1 MEERRERVLTP
12 SAGAAA
18 YRGRRH
24 VGSRWRRTVAQCH
37 GDSGKREQRMTIRRA
52 KNREYILNDTRI
64 KACLRRF
71 DDNVYTRLE
80 FSESGEPQH
89 ARTAAICTK
98 KQKRIQTATH
108 LSCVIGKT
116 SKYYVIAYGAFLIC
130 KIINRYTSV
139 YIRLKYPRPTS
150 YRPIR
155 CV

>member
-24 VGSRWRRTVAQCH
+24 AGSRWRRTVAQCH

-89 ARTAAICTK
+89 GLAQLRSVQRSKNGFRQRLNC
-98 KQKRIQTATH
+98 H
-108 LSCVIGKT
+108 VSWIGNWKDVQVLCY
-116 SKYYVIAYGAFLIC
+116 SLRGIFNLQNNKSLYLCI
-130 KIINRYTSV
+130 YT
-139 YIRLKYPRPTS
+139 T
-150 YRPIR
+150 
-155 CV
+155 